1 MILKIG
7 VYKESTS
14 QQHVIAGRIFELGLP
29 VSRLVYVYSRNPGR
43 LLARTRSDP
52 NGRYKLYVPH
62 DMAYTII
69 SKDPNRKFNAV
80 IQDNVVPK

>member
-1 MILKIG
+1 MLLK
-7 VYKESTS
+7 VRVHKESTS
-14 QQHVIAGRIFELGLP
+14 QQHVIAGQIFELGVP
-29 VSRLVYVYSRNPGR
+29 VSRLVYVFSRNSGR
-43 LLARTRSDP
+43 LLAETRSDP
-52 NGRYKLYVPH
+52 NGHYKLYVPR